1 MTETAAETELSPLE
15 EYILHAHNELD
26 QVSAGLR
33 EISLLIEQSQGE
45 VDRLAQRNASITS
58 RLHQIKAQFEVV
70 PREDIQEAYEQAQ
83 DTQQRLFTMRGQLEK
98 LQSDQT
104 NLVRYEN
111 FLNRTIAILE
121 EGVEPPE
128 ASKPVPVGTLDS
140 TIQRVIEAQ
149 ENERRK
155 ISKLIHDGPAQALS
169 NFILQTEIA
178 MRLFDVEPEKARE
191 ELNNLKEAASSTFS
205 QVRDFIF
212 DLRPMMLDDLGLIPT
227 ARRYTEAYREK
238 TGLDIS
244 LVITGT
250 ERRLESH
257 REVVCFRAIQEV
269 LGNIR
274 DHAQATQ
281 VKLSIYLDDD
291 EVRVTCEDNGRGIA
305 GDFEQDESDYATG
318 LQDVKELLSQLGGDF
333 KVESTPDDGT
343 KVALSMR
350 AV

>member
-1 MTETAAETELSPLE
+1 MTDSISEESLSPLE
-15 EYILHAHNELD
+15 EFTQYTREELE
-26 QVSAGLR
+26 QVSTGLR
-33 EISLLIEQSQGE
+33 EIVLLVEQSQGE
-45 VDRLAQRNASITS
+45 VDKLAQRNATITS
-58 RLHQIKAQFEVV
+58 HLHQIQAQFEIV
-70 PREDIQEAYEQAQ
+70 PRDDIKSAYEQAQ

-98 LQSDQT
+98 LQSDQA
-104 NLVRYEN
+104 NLMRYED
-111 FLNRTIAILE
+111 FLTRTLSVLE
-121 EGVEPPE
+121 LGVAPTS
-128 ASKPVPVGTLDS
+128 SKPMIDINDS

-169 NFILQTEIA
+169 NFILQTEIV
-178 MRLFDVEPEKARE
+178 MRLFDVEPDRARD
-191 ELNNLKEAASSTFS
+191 ELINLKETATSTFS

-227 ARRYTEAYREK
+227 VRRYVEAYKEK

-244 LVITGT
+244 MVITGS
-250 ERRLESH
+250 ERRLEQH
-257 REVVCFRAIQEV
+257 REVVCFRAVQEI

-291 EVRVTCEDNGRGIA
+291 EVRVTSEDNGRGLR
-305 GDFEQDESDYATG
+305 GDFDTDESDYASG
-318 LQDVKELLSQLGGDF
+318 LRDVRELLSQLGGEF
-333 KVESTPDDGT
+333 KVESSPDEGT

-350 AV
+350 V

>member
-1 MTETAAETELSPLE
+1 MTETAAEEELSPLE
-15 EYILHAHNELD
+15 QFILHSHNEFD

-33 EISLLIEQSQGE
+33 EIGLLIEQSQGE
-45 VDRLAQRNASITS
+45 VDKLARRNASITS
-58 RLHQIKAQFEVV
+58 TLHQIQAQFEVV
-70 PREDIQEAYEQAQ
+70 PREDIKAAYEQAQ

-98 LQSDQT
+98 LQSDQA
-104 NLVRYEN
+104 NLVRYED
-111 FLNRTIAILE
+111 FLTRTISVLE
-121 EGVEPPE
+121 AGVSPVEVKPQVEG
-128 ASKPVPVGTLDS
+128 LDS
-140 TIQRVIEAQ
+140 TIQKVIEAQ

-191 ELNNLKEAASSTFS
+191 ELTNLKEAASSTFS

-227 ARRYTEAYREK
+227 VRRYTEAYREK

-257 REVVCFRAIQEV
+257 REVVCFRAIQEI

-281 VKLSIYLDDD
+281 VKVSIYLDEDD
-291 EVRVTCEDNGRGIA
+291 VRVTCEDNGRGIR
-305 GDFEQDESDYATG
+305 GDFELDESDYATG
-318 LQDVKELLSQLGGDF
+318 LKDVKDLLGQLGGDF
-333 KVESTPDDGT
+333 VVESSLDEGT
-343 KVALSMR
+343 KVALSMK
-350 AV
+350 VG